1 MMTWPFSNSTLN
13 IAFGRVSVITPS
25 SSIADCFGMFY
36 ITLKFN
42 TVFDKLKG
50 RQLLSPTFSDNNRQF
65 EMR

>member
-13 IAFGRVSVITPS
+13 IAFGRVSVIIPS

-42 TVFDKLKG
+42 TVFYEFKG
-50 RQLLSPTFSDNNRQF
+50 RQLLGPSFSDNNRKF